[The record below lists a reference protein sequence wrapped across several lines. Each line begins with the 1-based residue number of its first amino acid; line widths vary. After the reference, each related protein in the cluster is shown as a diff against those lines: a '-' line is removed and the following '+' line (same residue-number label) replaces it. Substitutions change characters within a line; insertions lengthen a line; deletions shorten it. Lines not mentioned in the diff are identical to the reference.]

1 MVVEVEE
8 VVPVPEGDGMV
19 VEEGDGI
26 PGAVGDGFGEEDWE
40 LECDLDD
47 QREKEALENA
57 GNQVEEEGE
66 SELDDFTSSSESGGE
81 DSLDVDGDLA
91 MGLARME
98 DDGSDYQESN
108 GSEDGVVIIPEDDQ
122 ENNDSSSVDTNHDQ
136 PPLGDE

>member
-57 GNQVEEEGE
+57 GNQV
-66 SELDDFTSSSESGGE
+66 
-81 DSLDVDGDLA
+81 
-91 MGLARME
+91 
-98 DDGSDYQESN
+98 
-108 GSEDGVVIIPEDDQ
+108 
-122 ENNDSSSVDTNHDQ
+122 
-136 PPLGDE
+136 

>member
-1 MVVEVEE
+1 
-8 VVPVPEGDGMV
+8 
-19 VEEGDGI
+19 
-26 PGAVGDGFGEEDWE
+26 
-40 LECDLDD
+40 
-47 QREKEALENA
+47 
-57 GNQVEEEGE
+57 
-66 SELDDFTSSSESGGE
+66 
-81 DSLDVDGDLA
+81 LDVDGDLA